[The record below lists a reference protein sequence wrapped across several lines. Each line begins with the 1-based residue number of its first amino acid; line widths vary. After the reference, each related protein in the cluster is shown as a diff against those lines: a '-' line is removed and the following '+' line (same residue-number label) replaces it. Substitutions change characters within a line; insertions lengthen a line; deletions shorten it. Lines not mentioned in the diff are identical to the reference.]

1 MTMTNQMTLRST
13 VLCSCSIFLELKTKD
28 IKIKSLI
35 GAVSLVSSL
44 GLARPA
50 SRVSVSVSVSA
61 LEASLSLGIV
71 SMKLSS
77 ISLSIGLEKPN
88 S

>member
-13 VLCSCSIFLELKTKD
+13 VLCSCSIFLELKIED
-28 IKIKSLI
+28 IKILI
-35 GAVSLVSSL
+35 EAVGLVSSL

>member
-13 VLCSCSIFLELKTKD
+13 VLCSCSIFLELKIED
-28 IKIKSLI
+28 IKILME
-35 GAVSLVSSL
+35 AVGLVNSL